1 MCATLLPEDD
11 TSNDRFQL
19 STTLRSATGCMVS
32 SLNQLKNLN
41 NENGAF
47 FVFPDIS
54 VRVEGKYRFRMTL
67 FEIARYGTW
76 KNYCIGFCSCILTS
90 VYFAQGRGILPKFHR
105 YGPFHC
111 IPR

>member
-1 MCATLLPEDD
+1 MCATLLPEDNTGD
-11 TSNDRFQL
+11 NKFQL
-19 STTLRSATGCMVS
+19 DTTLRSATGCMVS

-67 FEIARYGTW
+67 FEIARYVELVNSTLFSTPAFTRQSDTPGT
-76 KNYCIGFCSCILTS
+76 GFT
-90 VYFAQGRGILPKFHR
+90 A
-105 YGPFHC
+105 
-111 IPR
+111 